1 MANTENRRLM
11 YTCICNAIR
20 ECDLRK
26 AARQHNGN
34 AESVYAKLG
43 KKPNCGNCLEE
54 AEDVIREERE
64 ALIDPAIAA

>member
-1 MANTENRRLM
+1 M

-20 ECDLRK
+20 ECDLRQ